1 MNAYIKRIIIF
12 GANDEKRVVE
22 LTSGLNII
30 TGDSKTG
37 KSAILEIVDY
47 CLFSS
52 RSTIPKGVVE
62 NFSDL
67 YSIVLKASDKY
78 IVIGRPSKKMAGG
91 SKAYVS
97 IETTSDFLE
106 KISINYFDALPLRQL
121 KDAQEIV
128 EKHLG
133 ISVLDT
139 RLDETD
145 DKRKAGKT
153 TMRSFVPF
161 LFQHQN
167 LIANKHSI
175 FYRFDDHYK
184 RKKTLDDFPVLIGW
198 ESSEYFLS
206 ARELEEKMKEL
217 KAHNKLVQSLKL
229 KSDDMNVR
237 LRTIIEG
244 YYSIVG
250 LELDAELKPSAIKAL
265 AKKLPDVP
273 SSSYANSNLVGKIQD
288 KDNERESLISE
299 LREAQEL
306 LNLLEKNSSLT
317 HGHASE
323 LNFLNLTS
331 DLTLDSETLVCPV
344 CNRDGVD
351 LSDDINRVTD
361 SREELKAELEKMGT
375 YSDDNSEQIEQL
387 RKSRNLLKRR
397 ISTITSEI
405 KSLEEQ
411 DGEIQKSKSLRDQ
424 SLLAKGM
431 ADANIKA
438 LLSNNRQNVDD
449 TEKDE
454 LESRITYL
462 QEKLDGFDLKSKI
475 KESEVFLSKKMTD
488 ICGKLDFEEELKP
501 GRLQFSLEKFDFYY
515 NYNEKEKIHLSEMG
529 SGANWL
535 ACHLSLFLS
544 LLHLNSRE
552 LKSSIPSFLFID
564 QPSQVYFPSKYKEVE
579 DGTGETVDENIV
591 QVKNIFKVISDEL
604 STIEQEVGFLPQVVV
619 MEHADEPEF
628 DEFIKARWTKQSGKK
643 LI

>member
-12 GANDEKRVVE
+12 GANDEKREVK

-62 NFSDL
+62 SFSDL

-78 IVIGRPSKKMAGG
+78 IVIGRPSKKMARGN
-91 SKAYVS
+91 KAYVS
-97 IETTSDFLE
+97 IETTPDFLE

-145 DKRKAGKT
+145 DRRKAGKT

-198 ESSEYFLS
+198 ESSEYFLY
-206 ARELEEKMKEL
+206 ARELEEKRKEL
-217 KAHNKLVQSLKL
+217 KAYNKLVKSLKL
-229 KSDDMNVR
+229 KSDDLDVR

-250 LELDAELKPSAIKAL
+250 LELDAELNPSEIKAL

-273 SSSYANSNLVGKIQD
+273 NNSYANSNLVGKIQA
-288 KDNERESLISE
+288 KDIERESLRLE
-299 LREAQEL
+299 LRETQEL
-306 LNLLEKNSSLT
+306 LDLLEKNSSLT

-323 LNFLNLTS
+323 LKFLNVTS

-351 LSDDINRVTD
+351 LSDDINRVID

-375 YSDDNSEQIEQL
+375 YSDDNSAQIEQL
-387 RKSRNLLKRR
+387 RKSRNSLKRR
-397 ISTITSEI
+397 ISTITAEI

-411 DGEIQKSKSLRDQ
+411 DGAIQKSKSLRDQ
-424 SLLAKGM
+424 GFLAKGM
-431 ADANIKA
+431 ADANIKM
-438 LLSNNRQNVDD
+438 LLSNNKQNVDD

-454 LESRITYL
+454 LESRISYL
-462 QEKLDGFDLKSKI
+462 QGKLDGFDLKSKI
-475 KESEVFLSKKMTD
+475 KESEVFLSEKMTD
-488 ICGKLDFEEELKP
+488 ICDKLDFEEELKP
-501 GRLQFSLEKFDFYY
+501 GRLEFSLEKFDFYY
-515 NYNEKEKIHLSEMG
+515 HYNEKEKIHLSEMG

-579 DGTGETVDENIV
+579 NGTDETVDENIV

-604 STIEQEVGFLPQVVV
+604 SAIEQEVGFLPQVVA

-628 DEFIKARWTKQSGKK
+628 DDFIKARWTKRSGKK

>member
-206 ARELEEKMKEL
+206 ARELEEKRKEL

-579 DGTGETVDENIV
+579 DGTGETVENIV